1 MVTPSGLGCVDEGP
15 AGKGNQ
21 GAGEPSDGPPPFT
34 ESSPNPLPGTEP
46 LVKMSYTELHFHVLP
61 GVDDGPDSMLESI
74 ELARAAAA
82 EGTRTITATP
92 HIMRHLVSDPGT
104 LPERVTEVN
113 EALQAAGV
121 PVAVLCGGELSHPMV
136 SRLSHQDLDVIAH
149 GPAGRR
155 WLLLEAPLEGLD
167 HSFSEAAAELRG
179 QGFGVLIA
187 HPERAVAAVPDG
199 WPIIQAEIEAGCG
212 VQVNAWSLD
221 GYYGDLAR
229 DTAIRAIRTAPVAV
243 LASDAHSLERPPSL
257 RLGLEHLRSIGI
269 SRPEWFVETVPRALL
284 EQGMPITT
292 SAVAA

>member
-1 MVTPSGLGCVDEGP
+1 
-15 AGKGNQ
+15 
-21 GAGEPSDGPPPFT
+21 
-34 ESSPNPLPGTEP
+34 
-46 LVKMSYTELHFHVLP
+46 MSYTELHFHVLP

-74 ELARAAAA
+74 ELARSAAA

-92 HIMRHLVSDPGT
+92 HIMPHLVSDPWT
-104 LPERVTEVN
+104 LPERVSELN
-113 EALQAAGV
+113 EALQAAEV

-136 SRLSHQDLDVIAH
+136 SLLSHEDLDVIAH

-179 QGFGVLIA
+179 QGFGVMIA

-199 WPIIQAEIEAGCG
+199 WPVIRTQIEAGCG

-229 DTAIRAIRTAPVAV
+229 QTAIRAIRTAPVAV
-243 LASDAHSLERPPSL
+243 VASDAHSLKRPPAL
-257 RLGLEHLRSIGI
+257 RLGIKRLRELGL
-269 SRPEWFVETVPRALL
+269 SRPEWFVNTVPRALL
-284 EQGMPITT
+284 ERGMPVTT